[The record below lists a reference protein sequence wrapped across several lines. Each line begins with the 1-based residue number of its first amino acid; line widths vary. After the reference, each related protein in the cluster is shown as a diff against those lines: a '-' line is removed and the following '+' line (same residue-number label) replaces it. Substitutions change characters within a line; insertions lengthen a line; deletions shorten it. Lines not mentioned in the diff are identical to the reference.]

1 MCAASLMRGFPP
13 SPETQVTLANWRTA
27 PFNKW
32 AFQHVRELIPSADI
46 VNDPDDP
53 WSFSTEEADFGGL
66 LIKPRNGPALT
77 YEAFLKDTD
86 TDGMVVIHKGKV
98 VCERYANGMARSTP
112 HIWMSVSKSILGV
125 IAGILA
131 DRGVLDPERPVS
143 DFVPEIGATA
153 YATARIRH
161 LLDMRVGV
169 HFDEN
174 YLATSGPI
182 VEYRKAQNWNP
193 LEPGDR
199 PSDLRSFYRCLQ
211 AADGPH
217 GARFHYVSP
226 NTDLLGWIIERATGQ
241 RYADLVSRL
250 LWQPLGAS
258 DSAYITVDR
267 LGAPRCAGGF
277 NATVAD
283 LARLGQ
289 LIVQGGRRGHTQV
302 IADTWIQDVLTAG
315 DHNAWKAGDFID
327 LFPSADMHY
336 RNQWYVQK
344 GPAPMMF
351 GFGVH
356 GQHLFVDA
364 CNELVIA
371 RAASQAAAIEDSQ
384 IALTMLGVS
393 AIRDYLRRG

>member
-1 MCAASLMRGFPP
+1 MQGFPP

-46 VNDPDDP
+46 RNDPDNI
-53 WSFSTEEADFGGL
+53 WSLSAEEVDFGGL
-66 LIKPRNGPALT
+66 LINRRDGPSLT
-77 YEAFLKDTD
+77 YEAFLRDTD
-86 TDGMVVIHKGKV
+86 TDGIVVVHKGKV
-98 VCERYANGMARSTP
+98 VSERYANGMTRGTP
-112 HIWMSVSKSILGV
+112 HIWMSVSKSVLGV

-131 DRGVLDPERPVS
+131 EEGILDPERPVS
-143 DFVPEIGATA
+143 EFVPEISGTA
-153 YATARIRH
+153 YSNARVRH

-193 LEPGDR
+193 LEPGDT
-199 PSDLRSFYRCLQ
+199 PSDLRSFYRCLV
-211 AADGPH
+211 AVDGSH
-217 GARFHYVSP
+217 GERFHYVSP
-226 NTDLLGWIIERATGQ
+226 NTDLLGWIIERATGE

-258 DSAYITVDR
+258 NGAYITVDR
-267 LGAPRCAGGF
+267 LGAPRCAGGV

-289 LIVQGGRRGHTQV
+289 LIVQRGRRGRTQV
-302 IADTWIQDVLTAG
+302 ISDSWIQDVLTAG

-327 LFPSADMHY
+327 LFPSAEMHY

-344 GPAPMMF
+344 DPKPMMF

-364 CNELVIA
+364 STDLVIA
-371 RAASQAAAIEDSQ
+371 RAASQPAAIDQSQ
-384 IALTMLGVS
+384 IALMMSGVR
-393 AIRDYLRRG
+393 AIRDHLRRG